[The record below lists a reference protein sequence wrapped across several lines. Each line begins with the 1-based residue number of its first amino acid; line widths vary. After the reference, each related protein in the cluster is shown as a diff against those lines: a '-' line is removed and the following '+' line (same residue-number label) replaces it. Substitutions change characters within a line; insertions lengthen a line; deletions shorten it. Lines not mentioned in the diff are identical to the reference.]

1 MSIVKKEPVKKEVK
15 EEVVAPKSV
24 ERAAP
29 VKAVKVKKEP
39 KPKNIRRYRIVAKD
53 VDRVLKH
60 LKLHGKITKNDRI
73 TRPLKKK
80 KRDGTLDEEI
90 PWSQSAPLMA
100 SFQSKDLKAG
110 PKGKMVLYAKEGDD
124 WKRVVPEE
132 EIQEY
137 VRAEMLSPESRM
149 PLSRD
154 NAHHYLMKH
163 TVGISRRAAYK
174 FLEKQ
179 SVLQLTK
186 NMPNERLKGGMHLDK
201 RGYCEMDLIEGKGR
215 DTHKYL
221 GAMDDWYWLALVEN
235 LTGYGVVALVR
246 SKKPKDVADGLREL
260 LDDAEHKLKAK
271 VHTIA
276 SDHGR
281 EFYTKVRE
289 LLKRRKIKQKQVARG
304 SRVEKFN
311 QDFQRSFYRLMRLRR
326 GTFSS
331 LQKQAEEITNNLKS
345 KYTKLSPAEAVKR
358 PDQELARLYNAGRE
372 KAKKYKGREPKVGD
386 KCRVLVK
393 MRKNIKPMLTI
404 AGQARLYKSYQG
416 RHFTKQLHTISRVT
430 KKEDASRFYVKP
442 FGKWVDRDAILL
454 VSGTDAETERQV
466 AARKK

>member
-1 MSIVKKEPVKKEVK
+1 MASIASGLPVKQ
-15 EEVVAPKSV
+15 
-24 ERAAP
+24 
-29 VKAVKVKKEP
+29 
-39 KPKNIRRYRIVAKD
+39 KNIRRYRIVAKD
-53 VDRVLKH
+53 VDRVVKH
-60 LKLHGKITKNDRI
+60 IKLHGKVTKNDRI

-80 KRDGTLDEEI
+80 KRDGSLNEEI
-90 PWSQSAPLMA
+90 PGSQSAPLMG
-100 SFQSKDLKAG
+100 SWQQKDLKAG
-110 PKGKMVLYAKEGDD
+110 PKGKLVLYAQETGD

-132 EIQEY
+132 EIEEY

-179 SVLQLTK
+179 SVLQVTK
-186 NMPNERLKGGMHLDK
+186 NIPNERVKGGVALTK
-201 RGYCEMDLIEGKGR
+201 RGYCEMDLIEGSGR
-215 DTHKYL
+215 DTYNYL
-221 GAMDDWYWLALVEN
+221 GAMDNWYWLAMIEN
-235 LTGYGVVALVR
+235 LTGYGVVALVP

-260 LDDAEHKLKAK
+260 LNDAEHKLKAK

-289 LLKRRKIKQKQVARG
+289 LLKRRNIKQKQVPRG

-311 QDFQRSFYRLMRLRR
+311 QDFQRTFYRLMRLGR
-326 GTFSS
+326 GSFSS
-331 LQKQAEEITNNLKS
+331 LQEQAEEITNNLKN

-358 PDQELARLYNAGRE
+358 PDEELARLYTETGQSGRE
-372 KAKKYKGREPKVGD
+372 NAKDYKGRKPKVGD
-386 KCRVLVK
+386 KCRVLIK
-393 MRKNIKPMLTI
+393 MRKNIKPILKI
-404 AGQARLYKSYQG
+404 GSQARLYKTYHG
-416 RHFTKQLHTISRVT
+416 RHFTKEVHTITRITTKADVSRY
-430 KKEDASRFYVKP
+430 YVNRR
-442 FGKWVDRDAILL
+442 WVDRDEILL

>member
-1 MSIVKKEPVKKEVK
+1 MS
-15 EEVVAPKSV
+15 AL
-24 ERAAP
+24 
-29 VKAVKVKKEP
+29 P
-39 KPKNIRRYRIVAKD
+39 KPQKNIRRFRIVAKD
-53 VDRVLKH
+53 VDRVIKH
-60 LKLHGKITKNDRI
+60 IKLHGKVTKNDRI

-90 PWSQSAPLMA
+90 PWSQSAPLMG
-100 SFQSKDLKAG
+100 SWQQKDLKSG
-110 PKGKMVLYAKEGDD
+110 PKGKLVLYAKENGD
-124 WKRVVPEE
+124 WKRIVPEE

-179 SVLQLTK
+179 SVLQVTK
-186 NMPNERLKGGMHLDK
+186 NIPNERVKGGIHLTK
-201 RGYCEMDLIEGKGR
+201 RGYCEMDLIEGSGR
-215 DTHKYL
+215 DTYKYL
-221 GAMDDWYWLALVEN
+221 GAMDNWYWLALIEN
-235 LTGYGVVALVR
+235 LTGYGVVALVP
-246 SKKPKDVADGLREL
+246 SKTPKDVADGLREL
-260 LDDAEHKLKAK
+260 LATLEHKLKAK

-289 LLKRRKIKQKQVARG
+289 LLKRRKIKQKQVPRG

-311 QDFQRSFYRLMRLRR
+311 QDFQRTFYRLMRLGR
-326 GTFSS
+326 GSFSS

-345 KYTKLSPAEAVKR
+345 KYTKLSPAEAVER
-358 PDQELARLYNAGRE
+358 PDEKLVGPYNDGRE
-372 KAKKYKGREPKVGD
+372 KGKDYKGRKPKVGD

-393 MRKNIKPMLTI
+393 MRKNIKPILTI

-416 RHFTKQLHTISRVT
+416 RHFTKQLHTIARIT
-430 KKEDASRFYVKP
+430 KKADTSRSDEEKADHVRYVFRYYMKP
-442 FGKWVDRDAILL
+442 LGRWVDRDEILL